1 MDIKLDNTHVL
12 KSDPYCYYI
21 VRLVEPKGK
30 KLYEKRVSGY
40 CRNLSE
46 AMKSYIE
53 TKIRSSEATTLAELS
68 EAVETLKAEVAD
80 FCTALQETL
89 EAYHD

>member
-30 KLYEKRVSGY
+30 KPYEKRVSGY
-40 CRNLSE
+40 SRNLSGT
-46 AMKSYIE
+46 MKSYIE

-68 EAVETLKAEVAD
+68 EAVEALKAEVAD